1 MNPLASGLLRVWWSA
16 VAAAAF
22 PYPAAAQAPATA
34 DRPVLMAIGQYGDPQ
49 RIAGGLG
56 VFLPFGAAES
66 DDNLKRQKAV
76 AIHGTAGRGGYRI
89 GAGLAWLTGP
99 FGPDGLVT
107 VTRTTSHARDA
118 AAGETYVGVEGGYLF
133 VFVRPAV
140 GVAYRVTGADGRR
153 RTGAKFGV
161 SVLVPFDPF

>member
-1 MNPLASGLLRVWWSA
+1 VWLW
-16 VAAAAF
+16 AAATAAL
-22 PYPAAAQAPATA
+22 PHPAAAQAPVTP
-34 DRPVLMAIGQYGDPQ
+34 DRPVLMAIGQYGGPQ

-56 VFLPFGAAES
+56 VFLPFGTAES

-76 AIHGTAGRGGYRI
+76 VIQGTAGRGGYRI

-99 FGPDGLVT
+99 FGPDGLIT
-107 VTRTTSHARDA
+107 VTRTTTRARDA

-133 VFVRPAV
+133 VFVRPTV
-140 GVAYRVTGADGRR
+140 GVAYRVTGAEGRR